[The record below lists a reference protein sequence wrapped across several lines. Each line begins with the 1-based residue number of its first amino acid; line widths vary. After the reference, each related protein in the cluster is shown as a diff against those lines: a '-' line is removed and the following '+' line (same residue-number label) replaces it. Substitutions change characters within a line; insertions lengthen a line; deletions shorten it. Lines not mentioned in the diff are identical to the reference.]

1 MAANTVTLLP
11 DYPISIG
18 NRRMAVATVT
28 GPSSYTAVTPGSPPT
43 GGQALS
49 ASQFGMKYLEAVHVG
64 FGAGGTHTGYW
75 SPASTTSNAVS
86 SGILIWTVAN
96 GGAEASGDLSTAV
109 LRVTAIGR

>member
-11 DYPISIG
+11 DFPISIG
-18 NRRMAVATVT
+18 NRRLAVATVS
-28 GPSSYTAVTPGSPPT
+28 GPSSYTAVTPGTPPT

-49 ASQFGMKYLEAVHVG
+49 ASQFGMKYLESVSVG

-75 SPASTTSNAVS
+75 SPTSTTANGVTA
-86 SGILIWTVAN
+86 GILIWTVAN
-96 GGAEASGDLSTAV
+96 GGAEASGDLSAAV